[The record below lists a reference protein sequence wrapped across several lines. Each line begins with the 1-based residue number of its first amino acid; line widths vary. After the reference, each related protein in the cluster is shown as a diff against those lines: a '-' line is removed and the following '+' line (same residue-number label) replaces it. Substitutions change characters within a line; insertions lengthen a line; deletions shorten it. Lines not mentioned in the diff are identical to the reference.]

1 MGRWTAR
8 LGDERVR
15 LECSDAVADLVPPVL
30 NLLTAL
36 HEHGEPMA
44 AGLALRWGWSEL
56 VLVRSPDGALQLH
69 EPDFGGD
76 PLEDLRPDVTA
87 TLQVQAATRE
97 LLASCGVQPHPV
109 RFDELVVVAGDPF
122 DASVLMAQRNPP
134 SAPGDSGWYVSA
146 RPGFEDGALSPRMVF
161 ELLDARP
168 GLLPALALPAG
179 WQVVLDGDDV
189 VRVVDDRDRD
199 VVRRLDEHWPEH

>member
-1 MGRWTAR
+1 
-8 LGDERVR
+8 
-15 LECSDAVADLVPPVL
+15 
-30 NLLTAL
+30 
-36 HEHGEPMA
+36 MA
-44 AGLALRWGWSEL
+44 EGLALRWGWSEL
-56 VLVRSPDGALQLH
+56 VLVRSPDGPLQLH

-76 PLEDLRPDVTA
+76 PIEDFRPDVTA

-97 LLASCGVQPHPV
+97 LLARCGVHPHPV

-146 RPGFEDGALSPRMVF
+146 RPGFEEGALAPRMVF

-168 GLLPALALPAG
+168 GLLPTLALPAG
-179 WQVVLDGDDV
+179 WQVVLEGDDV

-199 VVRRLDEHWPEH
+199 VLRRPSEH